1 MFQTL
6 KYLVV
11 SLWILSTFIP
21 VGIVFA
27 QGNSAQP
34 QSVEPVAVN
43 QERTESVTPEPT
55 KETPEESPSPE
66 KTLDVPSNVL
76 SSENLPA
83 VGSLPDDKPVTEA
96 KPVVE
101 ENPGS
106 PTDLIPGQIKKE
118 VKAVE
123 VEGNKSIGLATILA
137 KIKTRVG
144 QDYNQAMISDDLKR
158 LYNTGYFSD
167 VSVDRKDMDSGF
179 QVTFIVVEKEIVDG
193 ITFSKLKFMKPGAIL
208 SKIKTAKGKFL
219 DNKMLNDDIRTIEE
233 LYAKK
238 GLSQAKVSVETQR
251 DEINN
256 KVSVHFVVK
265 EGYRVKIKNIL
276 VDGAETF
283 PRKRILKIIKS
294 RYAWLFNSGY
304 LKTDVLDEDMDRI
317 KAFYEKEGFID
328 ATATYDIEELSES
341 KRLVNIHI
349 NEGQRYYVEQITLV
363 GNKIMTNDQV
373 FEVMKEITEKGVFS
387 RDKLTVD
394 ISNIRSLYF
403 DAGYIFVNV
412 VESTSLNPK
421 SGKVDVRLDITEG
434 DLAYINQ
441 IKIQGNDRTRDIV
454 IRREVR
460 LFPGDRFDGSKL
472 RRTKERLRNL
482 GYFEDVNFDIEDTD
496 NPTKKDLVVMVK
508 EAKTGSFSFGAGYS
522 TVDQFVGFAE
532 VEQKNFDF
540 ANWPSFTGGGQNL
553 SMRLESGSTRS
564 NTRLSFTEPWLF
576 DYPISAGFDA
586 YITKHDKEQSVGY
599 GYNEKRVGGDLRL
612 GRRFGEYTSGGVTYR
627 RENIEIDDFDDNVSA
642 DLKAEEGKNTLS
654 LLGFNVA
661 TDFRDS
667 SINPTKGLYLSGGI
681 DFAGGYLGGDKDFYR
696 LSTRDSYSIPF
707 KFDSVLEFRLRA
719 GIQDAYGD
727 SNKVPIFERFYAG
740 GERTIRGYD
749 ERAVGPV
756 DPTTNDP
763 IGGESMLVGNIEY
776 TIPVINFVKLAGFVD
791 SGNVWSKMSD
801 IASGGF
807 KTGAGF
813 GLRVKTPIG
822 PVNLD
827 YGFPFD
833 KVPGDQSKTGKFY
846 FSVSR
851 GF

>member
-1 MFQTL
+1 MFRVP

-11 SLWILSTFIP
+11 SLLMLSTFIP
-21 VGIVFA
+21 LGTAGILFA
-27 QGNSAQP
+27 QEE
-34 QSVEPVAVN
+34 VEEKPL
-43 QERTESVTPEPT
+43 
-55 KETPEESPSPE
+55 ETPAA
-66 KTLDVPSNVL
+66 KVL
-76 SSENLPA
+76 NPQA
-83 VGSLPDDKPVTEA
+83 VSAPV
-96 KPVVE
+96 
-101 ENPGS
+101 S
-106 PTDLIPGQIKKE
+106 DMIPGTIKKE
-118 VKAVE
+118 VKSLE
-123 VEGNKSIGLATILA
+123 VQGNKSIGLATVLA

-144 QDYNQAMISDDLKR
+144 QDYNQSMISDDLKR

-167 VSVDRKDMDSGF
+167 VSVDRQDIDNGF
-179 QVTFIVVEKEIVDG
+179 KVVFIVVEKEIVDK
-193 ITFSKLKFMKPGAIL
+193 ITFSKLKYLKPKGIL

-233 LYAKK
+233 LYGKK
-238 GLSQAKVSVETQR
+238 GLSQVKVSVETER

-256 KVSVHFVVK
+256 KVNVHFVIK
-265 EGYRVKIKNIL
+265 EGFRVKIKNIL
-276 VDGAETF
+276 IEGNSTF
-283 PRKRILKIIKS
+283 PRKRLLKIMKS

-304 LKTDVLDEDMDRI
+304 LKADVLDEDMDRL

-328 ATATYDIEELSES
+328 ATASYEIDELNES
-341 KRLVNIHI
+341 KRLIKITI

-363 GNKIMTNDQV
+363 GNKIMSNDQI
-373 FEVMKEITEKGVFS
+373 FEVMKEIKEKGVFS

-394 ISNIRSLYF
+394 IANIRSLYF

-412 VESTSLNPK
+412 NESTSLNPK

-434 DLAYINQ
+434 DMAYINQ

-496 NPTKKDLVVMVK
+496 NPTKKDLVVLVK

-532 VEQKNFDF
+532 IEQKNFDF
-540 ANWPSFTGGGQNL
+540 ANWPNFTGGGQNL
-553 SMRLESGSTRS
+553 SMRVEAGSTRS
-564 NTRLSFTEPWLF
+564 NTRLSFTEPWLL
-576 DYPISAGFDA
+576 DYPISAGFDL
-586 YITKHDKEQSVGY
+586 YVTEHDKERNVGY
-599 GYNEKRVGGDLRL
+599 GYNEKRIGGNLRL
-612 GRRFGEYTSGGVTYR
+612 GRRFGEYTSGGVAYR

-661 TDFRDS
+661 TDWRDS
-667 SINPTKGLYLSGGI
+667 SLVPTKGLYLSGGI
-681 DFAGGYLGGDKDFYR
+681 DFAGGVLGGDKDFYR
-696 LSTRDSYSIPF
+696 LSTRDSYNIPF
-707 KFDSVLEFRLRA
+707 KFDSTLELRLRA

-727 SNKVPIFERFYAG
+727 SDKVPIFERFYAG

-756 DPTTNDP
+756 DSATNDP

-776 TIPVINFVKLAGFVD
+776 TIPVVNFVKLAGFLD
-791 SGNVWSKMSD
+791 TGNVWSKMSD
-801 IASGGF
+801 IGSGGF

-833 KVPGDQSKTGKFY
+833 TVPGDNSKTGKFY
-846 FSVSR
+846 FSISR